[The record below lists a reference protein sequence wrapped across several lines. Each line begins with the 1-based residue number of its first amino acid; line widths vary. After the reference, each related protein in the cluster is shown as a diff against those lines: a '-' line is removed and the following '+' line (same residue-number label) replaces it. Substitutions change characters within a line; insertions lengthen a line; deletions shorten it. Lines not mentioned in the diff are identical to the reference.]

1 MADIERQHE
10 NTQQAPEPTPAP
22 VSVSPPIQGE
32 RLPPVETERSIER
45 SVSVEVY
52 RGPLP
57 SPQDYREY
65 AAIIPNGA
73 ERLMRMAEKQQDHEH
88 KREMKGEARAT
99 LGVVSA
105 VFSVSV
111 AVGLSGYGFY
121 TGHSVEALGVFG
133 VTLAAIVGVFV
144 RGTATQQGQQI
155 EPPPAKSDEE

>member
-1 MADIERQHE
+1 MADIERQPQD
-10 NTQQAPEPTPAP
+10 NQQAPELTPAP
-22 VSVSPPIQGE
+22 VSVSPPVQGE
-32 RLPPVETERSIER
+32 RLPPVGAELS
-45 SVSVEVY
+45 EVVMEM
-52 RGPLP
+52 RRHSGPLP

-88 KREMKGEARAT
+88 KREMKGEGRAT

-155 EPPPAKSDEE
+155 QPPPAKSDEE